1 MNGAYTSAD
10 AVRIIGASYRQISY
24 WTTRGW
30 VTPSISKGIG
40 TGNVRWYSY
49 DDLIGIAAM
58 YALCNSGVIPKT
70 AARVLSG
77 DTGGPLV
84 TIHIDMGQVADNVT
98 KRIEYITT

>member
-1 MNGAYTSAD
+1 MNGAYTSVD

-24 WTTRGW
+24 WTARGW
-30 VTPSISKGIG
+30 VTPSIAKGTG
-40 TGNVRWYSY
+40 TGNLRMYSY

-58 YALCNSGVIPKT
+58 YALCNSGIVPKT

-77 DTGGPLV
+77 YPGGPLV
-84 TIHIDMGQVADNVT
+84 TIHINMGQVADNVT